1 MNQARRSTGRG
12 QRGSK
17 YVFGE
22 SIAALPML
30 TCESMNANMCV
41 AVSREREPRVRV
53 LFLSRGATGGCDLP
67 AYSGRGVRPFQ
78 TGLTTGH
85 LLINIYQDCKDA
97 LLRHGSIGAP
107 EESIHFFLAR
117 ARATRL
123 YVLVPRRRCR
133 VRLTSDRL
141 AGRHVTRGAFASYY
155 RLRSA
160 RRSAYCII
168 SRHAQVRRASG
179 FSPP

>member
-67 AYSGRGVRPFQ
+67 AYSGRRVRPFQ

-97 LLRHGSIGAP
+97 LLRNGSIGAP

-123 YVLVPRRRCR
+123 Y
-133 VRLTSDRL
+133 DM
-141 AGRHVTRGAFASYY
+141 F
-155 RLRSA
+155 
-160 RRSAYCII
+160 
-168 SRHAQVRRASG
+168 
-179 FSPP
+179 